1 MQRADSMKKMLTLG
15 KTEDIMRRD
24 KMVGWH
30 HRLNGHEF
38 EQALGDGEGQRS
50 LACYH
55 PWGQKESDTTEPLN
69 NNRRTDWKRFCC
81 NLCQR
86 VFHTFSSKRFIVSG
100 LIYRFSICLEFIF
113 VYGVRECPN
122 FIVEATVQFTQHH
135 LLKRLVSFPL
145 YSLAS

>member
-1 MQRADSMKKMLTLG
+1 MKKMLTLG

-81 NLCQR
+81 DLCQR
-86 VFHTFSSKRFIVSG
+86 LFHSFLIGFFGGFLCTIFIID
-100 LIYRFSICLEFIF
+100 LHELF
-113 VYGVRECPN
+113 VDFE
-122 FIVEATVQFTQHH
+122 
-135 LLKRLVSFPL
+135 S
-145 YSLAS
+145 